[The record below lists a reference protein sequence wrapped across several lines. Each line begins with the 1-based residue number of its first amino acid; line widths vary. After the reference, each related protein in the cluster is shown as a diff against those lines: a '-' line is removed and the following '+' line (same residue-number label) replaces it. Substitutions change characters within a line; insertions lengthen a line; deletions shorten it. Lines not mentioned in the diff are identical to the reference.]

1 MDPSGLASCNVSSSD
16 DPNERLYSSIV
27 IPSIV
32 LVQPQISTSYKP
44 VKHRANFHL
53 ISKFMLM
60 SQITEKVIASQLI
73 EHSCNNLSQ
82 GDLPISI

>member
-1 MDPSGLASCNVSSSD
+1 MDPLGLASRNVPSPD
-16 DPNERLYSSIV
+16 DPNERLYCSIV
-27 IPSIV
+27 IPSNA

-44 VKHRANFHL
+44 VKHSANFHL
-53 ISKFMLM
+53 VSKFMLM